1 MWKCGTRE
9 CAHIA
14 VLNFSFPYVLSHSQ
28 PLLSLF
34 NFLRNSSAA
43 PSAALVLF
51 VPVPSA
57 CVTLIYSA
65 TQTAPSLARRTRS
78 SFALLSK
85 TLVQCPMCHFHLTAP
100 RDPKCPDHRVCE
112 CSCFHTARKQE
123 QTAPS
128 CPPPPAV
135 VNPHHTQLVWELYCA
150 LLLQKLHYFYK
161 ICCSTFNNALW
172 RIINN

>member
-14 VLNFSFPYVLSHSQ
+14 VSNFSFPYVLSHSQ

-34 NFLRNSSAA
+34 NFPRNSSAA

-85 TLVQCPMCHFHLTAP
+85 TLVQCPARGAP
-100 RDPKCPDHRVCE
+100 DVSLPCDSAKRPQMSRSRSLWVQLFPHRKE
-112 CSCFHTARKQE
+112 TGANSTFLSPSPCSGQ
-123 QTAPS
+123 S
-128 CPPPPAV
+128 PPYPAGV
-135 VNPHHTQLVWELYCA
+135 RAVLCSATSKTS
-150 LLLQKLHYFYK
+150 LLLQNMLQH
-161 ICCSTFNNALW
+161 I
-172 RIINN
+172 